1 MKRVILLI
9 LISIPFMVSPGPLP
23 VHGEEPAINLPTRT
37 VVTTQDSVPTS
48 VTTTELIT
56 TIEPGVWYVIRSV
69 KPLIVL
75 DSPRGSVSIISGA
88 TSAEGVFAGGDGKS
102 ETRVFDDSQSTYL
115 IQGLKPCTTELIL
128 IPQGVTDR
136 ADVVRH
142 ILTVSGIGPN
152 PPPEPDEPD
161 VPFPDDPPEPDEPV
175 KVESFRVIFVKESG
189 QTLSKE
195 QSSIPAAKVI
205 RDILNAKTTKEEG
218 APGWR
223 EYDPDFAAENEQPT
237 MKALWAAVKPKL
249 LPAPCMVVEVNGHAT
264 VMPFPANVDECVAT
278 LKKYGGE

>member
-1 MKRVILLI
+1 M
-9 LISIPFMVSPGPLP
+9 
-23 VHGEEPAINLPTRT
+23 
-37 VVTTQDSVPTS
+37 
-48 VTTTELIT
+48 
-56 TIEPGVWYVIRSV
+56 
-69 KPLIVL
+69 
-75 DSPRGSVSIISGA
+75 
-88 TSAEGVFAGGDGKS
+88 
-102 ETRVFDDSQSTYL
+102 
-115 IQGLKPCTTELIL
+115 
-128 IPQGVTDR
+128 
-136 ADVVRH
+136 
-142 ILTVSGIGPN
+142 
-152 PPPEPDEPD
+152 
-161 VPFPDDPPEPDEPV
+161 PFPDDPPEPDEPV